1 MFQTEP
7 ALLPVSKHSC
17 SWRPGPVLLSHPDS
31 AHHSQGM
38 LRGPI
43 CLWAHSCLQ
52 AQAITRMIQ
61 HHLSFTT
68 ATISEVVFLRPA
80 SCLLTST
87 DQLACTGT
95 IFFQCFCLHVPASN
109 CTFKFCLTFLFFLGG
124 GRWHQLWLSLF
135 SELWA
140 NWAWPRDLDN
150 GKGKPAALLGVGLE
164 SGTSPVPFS
173 PHSLSEGT
181 LKPHRQA
188 HLPETQHWW
197 LCQQVGGNMNSILM
211 GYANQLMEMWILL
224 AVKTFVYCYFRSGI
238 VPMNV
243 RLTDRDTNPEV
254 HSSTC

>member
-1 MFQTEP
+1 MFITATESNLGQYVFMFQTEP

-109 CTFKFCLTFLFFLGG
+109 CTFKFCLTFLFFFWGG
-124 GRWHQLWLSLF
+124 GGGINFGFLCSLNY
-135 SELWA
+135 E
-140 NWAWPRDLDN
+140 PTGLDPEILTMAKVN
-150 GKGKPAALLGVGLE
+150 LLL
-164 SGTSPVPFS
+164 F
-173 PHSLSEGT
+173 
-181 LKPHRQA
+181 
-188 HLPETQHWW
+188 
-197 LCQQVGGNMNSILM
+197 
-211 GYANQLMEMWILL
+211 
-224 AVKTFVYCYFRSGI
+224 
-238 VPMNV
+238 
-243 RLTDRDTNPEV
+243 
-254 HSSTC
+254 